1 MLQADMWQHRPGKDI
16 ICQLPVR
23 RGFFIIRGLKDLRMT
38 RMALG
43 SRDAFMN
50 SAPTLLDMSPDDIGS
65 LVESLGEKPF
75 RAKQLLEWIYRKG
88 ETRFEYMTSLSRE
101 LRDALAGEIRV
112 GGEVEEVV
120 RTDDGKTAK
129 YLFVY
134 DDGSHV
140 EAVSMHEKNRH
151 TVCLSSQVGCAMG
164 CAFCATAGMGFT
176 RNLTAGEMLL
186 QFLTIQREE
195 GHVNNAVFMGMGEPL
210 LNVSSVVKAIEAL
223 TDPKRIGLGT
233 RRITISTCGIVPGIL
248 ALATAPKRVRLA
260 LSLNSP
266 FDDQRAELMPID
278 RKYPLLDVIAACESY
293 AKTAGQRVTV
303 EYVLLGGVNT
313 GPGAAKAL
321 AAAYDGDQDL
331 AFFADP
337 TYWECVNDDRDAAA
351 EPRQMDRVF
360 DLENPDA
367 TDPDCWFYPDFW
379 PEINV
384 GKVWCVQLDLVRW
397 AVETDFSGSRS
408 AMTSSSSRG
417 WTLR

>member
-1 MLQADMWQHRPGKDI
+1 
-16 ICQLPVR
+16 
-23 RGFFIIRGLKDLRMT
+23 
-38 RMALG
+38 
-43 SRDAFMN
+43 MN
-50 SAPTLLDMSPDDIGS
+50 SAPTLLDMSSDDMCS

-88 ETRFEYMTSLSRE
+88 ETHFEHMTSLSRE
-101 LRDALAGEIRV
+101 LREALAEQIRV

-134 DDGSHV
+134 DDGSRV

-186 QFLTIQREE
+186 QFLTLQREE

-210 LNVSSVVKAIEAL
+210 LNVSSVVKAIEVL

-233 RRITISTCGIVPGIL
+233 RRITVSTCGIVPGIL

-321 AAAYDGDQDL
+321 ALIANTLDKKVNLIEYNPNPGAAFESPSTQ
-331 AFFADP
+331 
-337 TYWECVNDDRDAAA
+337 E
-351 EPRQMDRVF
+351 
-360 DLENPDA
+360 
-367 TDPDCWFYPDFW
+367 
-379 PEINV
+379 
-384 GKVWCVQLDLVRW
+384 
-397 AVETDFSGSRS
+397 
-408 AMTSSSSRG
+408 
-417 WTLR
+417 TLRFREALEKEGLEVAIRFRRGRKIAAGCGQLAGKKQSPKQP